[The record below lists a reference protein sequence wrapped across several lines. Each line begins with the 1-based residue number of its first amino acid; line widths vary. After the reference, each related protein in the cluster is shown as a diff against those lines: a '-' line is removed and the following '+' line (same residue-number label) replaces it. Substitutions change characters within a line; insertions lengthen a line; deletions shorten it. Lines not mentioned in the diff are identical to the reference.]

1 MSSLSYEVPNKT
13 YDIRSSPNSLQAKSL
28 IRLDLTTRRA
38 ESSLESRV
46 DLLREEKLERVK
58 STKTNE
64 SSGRNVNESFSY
76 DNYFEINNAKNFQ
89 LPPVA
94 QAIKPETPKPEP
106 KSVSKNDS
114 DRVKQVKHRSAVQMV
129 NDLTHLSNNI
139 NHQTNVHFYY
149 GDDLKISVHSLIL
162 FVRSAWFRRS
172 WRMAGDMENSL
183 HNEYNFQYKSTFGCG
198 EKIDISLISEVPQLP
213 NGEFNFEIVLS
224 QDQDLN
230 EFHEAFKQ
238 FKQFLYLGDCE
249 IHSGNS
255 MFLTVL
261 AEAFK
266 IDSLKCFLSVYY
278 QGSISS
284 NNIDGL
290 IQTIQL
296 AHLFGIQDLKAAC
309 ISMINRNA
317 ILVVNAASWKKLSN
331 KYPELVL
338 EIFTKN

>member
-1 MSSLSYEVPNKT
+1 MY
-13 YDIRSSPNSLQAKSL
+13 R
-28 IRLDLTTRRA
+28 
-38 ESSLESRV
+38 
-46 DLLREEKLERVK
+46 
-58 STKTNE
+58 
-64 SSGRNVNESFSY
+64 
-76 DNYFEINNAKNFQ
+76 
-89 LPPVA
+89 
-94 QAIKPETPKPEP
+94 
-106 KSVSKNDS
+106 
-114 DRVKQVKHRSAVQMV
+114 
-129 NDLTHLSNNI
+129 
-139 NHQTNVHFYY
+139 
-149 GDDLKISVHSLIL
+149 
-162 FVRSAWFRRS
+162 
-172 WRMAGDMENSL
+172 
-183 HNEYNFQYKSTFGCG
+183 
-198 EKIDISLISEVPQLP
+198 
-213 NGEFNFEIVLS
+213 
-224 QDQDLN
+224 
-230 EFHEAFKQ
+230 
-238 FKQFLYLGDCE
+238 GDCE

-309 ISMINRNA
+309 ISMINTNA